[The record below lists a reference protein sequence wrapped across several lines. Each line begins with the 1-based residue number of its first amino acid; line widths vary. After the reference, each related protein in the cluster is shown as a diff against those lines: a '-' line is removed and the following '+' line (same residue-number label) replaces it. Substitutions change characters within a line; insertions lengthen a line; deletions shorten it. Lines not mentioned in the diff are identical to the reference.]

1 VSLSGLALLAVPLD
15 PGLLTRCTTPS
26 STGYERQAG
35 RRSRCRALPAS
46 ARYDGLTA
54 DCARLPGAFA
64 GPEGLP
70 AIGRST
76 PLANSARTVAR
87 SVRSDVSDPPETA
100 KAGLSMRRL
109 DAINSRVRLIMTSL
123 VRTRSWDRLKAA
135 LGTGLFSIM
144 RPIRL
149 LVDEGTSQMPSDPGV
164 RTPTNRTHGTPR
176 EYPRGANCTP
186 RRAIPYDAG
195 HDCHFFKQII

>member
-123 VRTRSWDRLKAA
+123 VRTRSWDWGAPQSAA
-135 LGTGLFSIM
+135 HREELRVTLARYSTGLRI
-144 RPIRL
+144 
-149 LVDEGTSQMPSDPGV
+149 PSA
-164 RTPTNRTHGTPR
+164 
-176 EYPRGANCTP
+176 ECGAWVL
-186 RRAIPYDAG
+186 
-195 HDCHFFKQII
+195 